1 MVSGDYLRSE
11 TSPDGRFRV
20 DYAENEM
27 RASQWVS
34 APTVHD
40 LSRNAVVF
48 KVDSTQLH
56 GNEEWSNEPG
66 CFTLYMSKYPYGGQN
81 WQLDFDVDAGTVRID
96 DEEERHPIESAL
108 PLLWCRIRAWE
119 KALPPPPPYKR
130 PSNKPKLRDLV
141 LGILIV
147 LAFVAA
153 VALFFYLREN
163 S

>member
-48 KVDSTQLH
+48 KVDSTQLD
-56 GNEEWSNEPG
+56 GCEQWSDKPG
-66 CFTLYMSKYPYGGQN
+66 CFTLQMKKYPYGGQV
-81 WQLDFDVDAGTVRID
+81 WRLDFDVDAGTVRID
-96 DEEERHPIESAL
+96 GEDELHAIESAL
-108 PLLWCRIRAWE
+108 PLLWRRIRAWE
-119 KALPPPPPYKR
+119 KALPPPPPYKP
-130 PSNKPKLRDLV
+130 PSDKPKLRDLV

-147 LAFVAA
+147 LAFVGG